1 MNILYIGSSGALSLF
16 PFKKLLTSKYTVAA
30 VGVVNPVTFDK
41 KIIALEN
48 ESLALAANAVNIPV
62 IDLAQPVRDIVD
74 LCETYSIDVI
84 LMSCYS
90 KRLPDELINLAL
102 NGCYNM
108 HPSLLP
114 YFRGPEPIFWQ
125 MKMAADIG
133 VSWHKV
139 VNDFDV
145 GDIAAQQKVLLD
157 DGAKYSAICLQLA
170 ETGAVLMLAL
180 LSNIT
185 EDTVALSPQNSAI
198 ASYYRY
204 PENQDFVIDLNGS
217 AQQLYNFI
225 CATQAFAV
233 PHQCHIG
240 NHLFYL
246 DEALDYDNNRS
257 LDTLEVQGNR
267 LYIPCHEGVLIARY
281 IDKIP
286 T

>member
-1 MNILYIGSSGALSLF
+1 VNILFIGSSGALSLF
-16 PFKKLLTSKYTVAA
+16 PFKQLLASIHTVSA
-30 VGVVNPVTFDK
+30 VGVVNPISFDK
-41 KIIALEN
+41 KIIALKN
-48 ESLALAANAVNIPV
+48 ESLALAATALNIPV

-74 LCETYSIDVI
+74 LCEAYSIDVI
-84 LMSCYS
+84 LMSCYN
-90 KRLPDELINLAL
+90 KRLPDEIINLAIH
-102 NGCYNM
+102 GCYNM

-139 VNDFDV
+139 VNDFDA
-145 GDIAAQQKVLLD
+145 GDIVAQQKVLLD
-157 DGAKYSAICLQLA
+157 DGVKYSSISLQLA
-170 ETGAVLMLAL
+170 ETGSALMLAL
-180 LSNIT
+180 LSDIT
-185 EDTVALSPQNSAI
+185 EDAVVLSPQNSAI

-204 PENQDFVIDLNGS
+204 PENQDFAIDLNSS

-225 CATQAFAV
+225 CATKAFAV

-246 DEALDYDNNRS
+246 DEALDYDNNRT

-267 LYIPCHEGVLIARY
+267 LYIPCNEGVLIASHT
-281 IDKIP
+281 DKIP
-286 T
+286 L